1 MSDGILW
8 LPDTWYSPN
17 LFITFARGLSPH
29 ELAVRLGAEPT
40 GFLDPI
46 TMAEAESLTS
56 REGAARTARFGACA
70 GWSFAVEQGR
80 PSKAWWAH
88 PPMSAGGVEVLHL
101 TPKPD
106 DPPKEVW
113 YYRDGATIGWFNIGE
128 RPDDGTEFL
137 IPALEE
143 AGFFDTTLHEDEVL
157 ITLRVL
163 QEHFGLSLPR
173 QQILTG
179 RLPSAVTAKTPPE
192 NLGD

>member
-1 MSDGILW
+1 M
-8 LPDTWYSPN
+8 
-17 LFITFARGLSPH
+17 
-29 ELAVRLGAEPT
+29 
-40 GFLDPI
+40 
-46 TMAEAESLTS
+46 
-56 REGAARTARFGACA
+56 
-70 GWSFAVEQGR
+70 
-80 PSKAWWAH
+80 
-88 PPMSAGGVEVLHL
+88 LHL

-179 RLPSAVTAKTPPE
+179 RLPPAVTAKTRRRKTSETDKPFTPDQHSHARARTLLLGFASPPPQPSVW
-192 NLGD
+192 LLSGTGRKG